1 MGAIGHDGLAVPGKV
16 DLAHEPPFTLGSI
29 TIHPGTRQVVG
40 VDSQQS
46 VEPRVMQVLVALV
59 RAKGAIVTRDE
70 LTAWCWDGRIV
81 GEDAI
86 NRTLSRIR
94 QIAAGIGEQSFRVET
109 IAKVGYRLIV
119 DGADATTSL
128 PTPAALPDG
137 TEPSAGINRRQWGV
151 GAVAAG
157 VAALGGIAGWNLFG
171 RRPDPHAVEL
181 VARGAQ
187 ILRDEMPDSNQQGI
201 GFLVEA
207 TKIDPDNSDAWGLL
221 ALAWRN
227 AAEHS
232 PPSQTASAVASC
244 EAAARRALAL
254 DPNQGNALSALAKLR
269 PIFGDWLGAERRF
282 KAVLAIAPDNSATIS
297 ALGTLLQSVGRVSE
311 SSIHS
316 ARAAEIDPLSPIY
329 QFRRTYGLW
338 CTGRLGEADRTID
351 RALQLWP
358 RHPAV
363 WSTRALIYAL
373 TDRPRAALA
382 MINDREG
389 RPFGMSERA
398 VDFWRG
404 PLKAL
409 ETGASADVAAAMIS
423 SLAVVARSPGTAV
436 SGICFAS
443 KLGDLD
449 SAFAMADAY
458 LLRRGPLV
466 GGLLRSGPD
475 QLAVTDQRWRM
486 TMMLFIPATAQMRA
500 DARFLTLC
508 REMGMADYWRA
519 RGTRPDFLLQRS

>member
-16 DLAHEPPFTLGSI
+16 DLAHEPAFTLGHI
-29 TIHPGTRQVVG
+29 TIHPPTRQVIGRDV
-40 VDSQQS
+40 QQS
-46 VEPRVMQVLVALV
+46 VEPRVMQVLIALAL
-59 RAKGAIVTRDE
+59 AKGGIVTRDE
-70 LTAWCWDGRIV
+70 LTSWCWDGRIV

-94 QIAAGIGEQSFRVET
+94 QIAAGIGEGSFRIET

-119 DGADATTSL
+119 NGADGTTSL
-128 PTPAALPDG
+128 QTPAALPDDAV
-137 TEPSAGINRRQWGV
+137 PSAGISRRQWGA
-151 GAVAAG
+151 GAVA
-157 VAALGGIAGWNLFG
+157 VLGGIAAWKLFAA
-171 RRPDPHAVEL
+171 RPDPRAAEL

-187 ILRDEMPDSNQQGI
+187 ILRDEMPDSDQQGI
-201 GFLVEA
+201 GFLIEA
-207 TKIDPDNSDAWGLL
+207 TKIDPDNADTWGLL

-232 PPSQTASAVASC
+232 PPSETASAVASC

-269 PIFGDWLGAERRF
+269 PIFGDWLEAERRF
-282 KAVLAIAPDNSATIS
+282 RAVLKIAPDNSATIS
-297 ALGTLLQSVGRVSE
+297 ALGTLMQSVGRVRE
-311 SSIHS
+311 SSIYS

-329 QFRRTYGLW
+329 QFRRTFGLW

-363 WSTRALIYAL
+363 WNTRALIYAL
-373 TDRPRAALA
+373 TDRPRAARA
-382 MINDREG
+382 MIDDREG

-404 PLKAL
+404 PLNAI
-409 ETGASADVAAAMIS
+409 ETGASSDIAAAMVS
-423 SLAVVARSPGTAV
+423 SRAIVARSPGTAV
-436 SGICFAS
+436 TGICFAS

-449 SAFAMADAY
+449 TAFAMADAY

-475 QLAVTDQRWRM
+475 QLAVTDGRWRM
-486 TMMLFIPATAQMRA
+486 TMMLFIPTTAPMRA
-500 DARFLTLC
+500 DARFLPLC
-508 REMGMADYWRA
+508 REMGMAGYWRA
-519 RGTRPDFLLQRS
+519 RGIRPDFLVEPS